1 MAIAQVVTGQVGL
14 NMSVTQTATTG
25 QINPGGQTLTNLIQQ
40 VYQYVNAGG
49 GQKYAVDQVYATQIT
64 LASTTQTVHFETA
77 TAKDPFGNTLA
88 MLRIRDL
95 FIQNIT
101 VTSGFDLKVYVP
113 ASNAITWLPP
123 VANFLTVRAGGLLWV
138 NDPLSFGG
146 GVGNVVGATTD
157 GLTFDSASNTIT
169 FNVVAVGCATA

>member
-1 MAIAQVVTGQVGL
+1 MSVAQVVTGQVGF
-14 NMSVTQTATTG
+14 SASITQTATAG
-25 QINPGGQTLTNLIQQ
+25 QINAGGNTLTNLLQQ

-49 GQKYAVDQVYATQIT
+49 VKYGVDQVYATQIT

-95 FIQNIT
+95 WVQSIT
-101 VTSGFDLKVYVP
+101 VTSGFDLKVYAP
-113 ASNAITWLPP
+113 SSNAVTWLPP

-146 GVGNVVGATTD
+146 GVGNVVGATSD
-157 GLTFDSASNTIT
+157 GITFDSASNTIT
-169 FNVVAVGCATA
+169 FNVVAVGNSVA